1 MTEQETY
8 DNFLSDFEKI
18 INTDSASENL
28 DGVAEVA
35 EFLKAKFDALGL
47 ETEITREGERG
58 VPCLKACTASKNGR
72 YDFMFIGH
80 MDTVFPTG
88 EAAKRPFKIEGG
100 RALGPGTNDMKGGL
114 LVALYAI
121 QKLKAEGNLDK
132 VAICVAFNG
141 DEEVGSENSRAWI
154 EKTAADCDR
163 VFVFEPCRPDYR
175 HVMHRKG
182 GGVVHI
188 TAGGI
193 SAHSGANPERG
204 ANALVELAS
213 HIPVINELNA
223 QDNAITAQCN
233 VIKSG
238 DKFNIMPDHAELTV
252 DVRVGTK
259 AEAEIVTEFFKK
271 LPETNYIEGTSIKVS
286 GGVDRPPMEYT
297 DKTMAMWNVL
307 HEEESKL
314 GIDSAYI
321 STGGCSDGNWTAA
334 LGIPTIDGM
343 GPVGENSHRED
354 EYMELDS
361 IVPMISI
368 VASTCL
374 RIASGD

>member
-1 MTEQETY
+1 MTEQQTY
-8 DNFLSDFEKI
+8 DNFLKDFEKI

-35 EFLKAKFDALGL
+35 EFLKAKFDTLGL
-47 ETEITREGERG
+47 EAEITREGERG

-88 EAAKRPFKIEGG
+88 EAAKRPFKIEDG

-121 QKLKAEGNLDK
+121 EKLKNEGNLDK

-141 DEEVGSENSRAWI
+141 DEEIGSENSRAWI
-154 EKTAADCDR
+154 EKNAANSDH

-188 TAGGI
+188 TASGI

-204 ANALVELAS
+204 ANALVELAG
-213 HIPVINELNA
+213 HISAIHALNDM
-223 QDNAITAQCN
+223 DNAITAQSN
-233 VIKSG
+233 IIRSG
-238 DKFNIMPDHAELTV
+238 EKHNIIPDNAELVV
-252 DVRVGTK
+252 DVRVGTIEEAAF
-259 AEAEIVTEFFKK
+259 AEKFFAK
-271 LPETNYIEGTSIKVS
+271 LPETNYVEGASISIS
-286 GGVDRPPMEYT
+286 GGVDRPPMEPT
-297 DKTMAMWNVL
+297 DKTMEMWEIL
-307 HEEESKL
+307 HGEAAKI

-334 LGIPTIDGM
+334 MGIPTIDGM

-361 IVPMISI
+361 ILPMISI
-368 VASTCL
+368 VANTTL
-374 RIASGD
+374 KLASKN

>member
-8 DNFLSDFEKI
+8 DNFLKDFEKI

-35 EFLKAKFDALGL
+35 AFLKEKFEALSL
-47 ETEITREGERG
+47 TTEVTREGERG
-58 VPCLKACTASKNGR
+58 VPCLKACTPSRNGR

-80 MDTVFPTG
+80 MDTVFPKG
-88 EAAKRPFKIEGG
+88 EVAKRPFKIEDG

-121 QKLKAEGNLDK
+121 EKLKAEGNLDK

-154 EKTAADCDR
+154 EKTAENCDR

-182 GGVVHI
+182 GGAVYI
-188 TAGGI
+188 TASGI

-204 ANALVELAS
+204 ANALVELAG
-213 HIPVINELNA
+213 HIPAIHALNDM
-223 QDNAITAQCN
+223 DNDITAQCN

-238 DKFNIMPDHAELTV
+238 DKFNIIPDHAELTV

-259 AEAEIVTEFFKK
+259 EEADFVTKFFNK
-271 LPETNYIEGTSIKVS
+271 LPDTNYVERASIKIT

-297 DKTMAMWNVL
+297 EKTMAVWDVL
-307 HEEESKL
+307 HAEAAKL
-314 GIDSAYI
+314 DIDSAWI

-334 LGIPTIDGM
+334 MGIPTIDGM
-343 GPVGENSHRED
+343 GTVGENSHRED

-361 IVPMISI
+361 ILPMIKI
-368 VASTCL
+368 VANTCL
-374 RIASGD
+374 KIVDGQ